1 MGEGLGV
8 RVREVAIGDFLNPHN
23 FVETF
28 AAAHHASQTA
38 GTSLR
43 RDWKQKGGYTS
54 GTKCKEESFAPPSLL
69 GYALLTSFVTI
80 LKAL

>member
-28 AAAHHASQTA
+28 RRNVSTTGNKKGVIEAARSAKRGVLLPLPLQ
-38 GTSLR
+38 GRGL
-43 RDWKQKGGYTS
+43 GG
-54 GTKCKEESFAPPSLL
+54 
-69 GYALLTSFVTI
+69 
-80 LKAL
+80 

>member
-28 AAAHHASQTA
+28 RRFALAQLGVSLAWCVAANVSTLD
-38 GTSLR
+38 G
-43 RDWKQKGGYTS
+43 QKGDYISGFGITS
-54 GTKCKEESFAPPSLL
+54 VSF
-69 GYALLTSFVTI
+69 
-80 LKAL
+80 